1 MMENNNV
8 SFEAALK
15 ELEAIVKELENKEIP
30 LEKSVDL
37 YAKGLEYSQLCYK
50 LLNQSEKLILEK
62 MTENGLEKLEED
74 RWFYVW
80 Y

>member
-1 MMENNNV
+1 MEENKL
-8 SFEAALK
+8 SFEEALK
-15 ELEAIVKELENKEIP
+15 QLEETVKQLENKDIP

-62 MTENGLEKLEED
+62 MTENGLEKLEEN
-74 RWFYVW
+74 RWFNVW
-80 Y
+80 YY

>member
-1 MMENNNV
+1 MENDKIL
-8 SFEAALK
+8 SFEEALK
-15 ELEAIVKELENKEIP
+15 QLESVVKELESKEIP

-37 YAKGLEYSQLCYK
+37 YAKGLEYSQTCYK

-74 RWFYVW
+74 R
-80 Y
+80 